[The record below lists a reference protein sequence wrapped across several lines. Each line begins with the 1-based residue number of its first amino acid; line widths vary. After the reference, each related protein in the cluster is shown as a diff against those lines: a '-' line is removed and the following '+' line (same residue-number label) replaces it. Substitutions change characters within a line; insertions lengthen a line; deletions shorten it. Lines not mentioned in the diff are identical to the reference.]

1 MEVLERLWL
10 KIRNPMRLLP
20 SENNSK
26 KMVMKIHSEVISQTG
41 GYEGLRDEK
50 LLEWIYAHE
59 KE

>member
-1 MEVLERLWL
+1 M
-10 KIRNPMRLLP
+10 KLLP